1 MEILISVVLAIVV
14 MGAFLLFIGLLPKA
28 LGNLIDLARRQR
40 ELNRVRPNE
49 TSEPASTD
57 EIVDTLNK

>member
-28 LGNLIDLARRQR
+28 LGNFIDLVRKQR
-40 ELNRVRPNE
+40 ELNKICPDETDQPNSTGE
-49 TSEPASTD
+49 MGDTS
-57 EIVDTLNK
+57 NK

>member
-40 ELNRVRPNE
+40 ELNRVRPGENDG
-49 TSEPASTD
+49 SDSTG
-57 EIVDTLNK
+57 EIGGTLNK